1 MEGIT
6 VVASRVRK
14 AISAGKPI
22 QVMGKTELKDLG
34 LTDMASA
41 VKRFAGANVRDYG
54 GIGGVKTVSIR
65 GFGAQHTA
73 VSYDG
78 VTIGNTQA
86 GQIDLGRYSLDNVQS
101 LSLAVGDNSDL
112 MQTARHLASA
122 GVLYIETERPHF
134 DAQSRPYAL
143 WAKIRGGSF
152 GLLNPSLRYWQ
163 RLADSTSLSIQADYT
178 TADGDYPY
186 TLVNGSETLRE
197 HRLNSDI
204 YTWRAEANLYHS
216 LRDGELNV
224 KGYWFYSGR
233 GLPGSVILYNTT
245 ARERLWDEDFFLQAS
260 FRKRLTRQWQL
271 SAHLKYTHSWNRY
284 IDINAKYPDGQ
295 LAEINRQNEY
305 YTSATIGW
313 EPLPNLSL
321 SLAEDLIYGDLRS
334 NAQRPSQPKRYTSL
348 TALTA
353 RYNPAR
359 WDIMGSVVATYI
371 TEDVEQGEKPQD
383 RKRLSPTLSL
393 SYRLLPNEALYVRVM
408 LKHTFRVPTF
418 NDLYYHQ
425 TGTVG
430 LKPEVAKEYNV
441 GIAWQG
447 QPFPFTRYLSLSV
460 DGFYNDVKDKI
471 VAFPTLYVWKMANFG
486 RVRMFGLNV
495 NLAAELAMGNQM
507 SLLLTGAYSLLR
519 AEDITDKSA
528 SYYKQQIPY
537 TPQHTGNGS
546 LTLKTPWANLGY
558 SLLASGERYCL
569 QQQTSAYRLAPY
581 WEHTLSLSRSFR
593 WKNGKL
599 DLQATLRNLTDEQY
613 EVVKYYPMPG
623 RAWEVSATLT
633 I

>member
-1 MEGIT
+1 M
-6 VVASRVRK
+6 
-14 AISAGKPI
+14 
-22 QVMGKTELKDLG
+22 
-34 LTDMASA
+34 
-41 VKRFAGANVRDYG
+41 
-54 GIGGVKTVSIR
+54 
-65 GFGAQHTA
+65 
-73 VSYDG
+73 
-78 VTIGNTQA
+78 
-86 GQIDLGRYSLDNVQS
+86 
-101 LSLAVGDNSDL
+101 
-112 MQTARHLASA
+112 
-122 GVLYIETERPHF
+122 
-134 DAQSRPYAL
+134 
-143 WAKIRGGSF
+143 
-152 GLLNPSLRYWQ
+152 
-163 RLADSTSLSIQADYT
+163 
-178 TADGDYPY
+178 
-186 TLVNGSETLRE
+186 
-197 HRLNSDI
+197 
-204 YTWRAEANLYHS
+204 
-216 LRDGELNV
+216 
-224 KGYWFYSGR
+224 
-233 GLPGSVILYNTT
+233 
-245 ARERLWDEDFFLQAS
+245 
-260 FRKRLTRQWQL
+260 
-271 SAHLKYTHSWNRY
+271 
-284 IDINAKYPDGQ
+284 
-295 LAEINRQNEY
+295 
-305 YTSATIGW
+305 
-313 EPLPNLSL
+313 
-321 SLAEDLIYGDLRS
+321 
-334 NAQRPSQPKRYTSL
+334 
-348 TALTA
+348 
-353 RYNPAR
+353 
-359 WDIMGSVVATYI
+359 
-371 TEDVEQGEKPQD
+371 EQGEKPQD

-393 SYRLLPNEALYVRVM
+393 SYRLLPNEALYIRAM

-441 GIAWQG
+441 GLAWQG
-447 QPFPFTRYLSLSV
+447 QPFPIMRYLSLSV

>member
-1 MEGIT
+1 
-6 VVASRVRK
+6 
-14 AISAGKPI
+14 
-22 QVMGKTELKDLG
+22 
-34 LTDMASA
+34 
-41 VKRFAGANVRDYG
+41 
-54 GIGGVKTVSIR
+54 
-65 GFGAQHTA
+65 
-73 VSYDG
+73 
-78 VTIGNTQA
+78 
-86 GQIDLGRYSLDNVQS
+86 
-101 LSLAVGDNSDL
+101 
-112 MQTARHLASA
+112 
-122 GVLYIETERPHF
+122 
-134 DAQSRPYAL
+134 
-143 WAKIRGGSF
+143 
-152 GLLNPSLRYWQ
+152 
-163 RLADSTSLSIQADYT
+163 
-178 TADGDYPY
+178 
-186 TLVNGSETLRE
+186 
-197 HRLNSDI
+197 
-204 YTWRAEANLYHS
+204 
-216 LRDGELNV
+216 
-224 KGYWFYSGR
+224 
-233 GLPGSVILYNTT
+233 
-245 ARERLWDEDFFLQAS
+245 
-260 FRKRLTRQWQL
+260 
-271 SAHLKYTHSWNRY
+271 
-284 IDINAKYPDGQ
+284 
-295 LAEINRQNEY
+295 
-305 YTSATIGW
+305 
-313 EPLPNLSL
+313 
-321 SLAEDLIYGDLRS
+321 
-334 NAQRPSQPKRYTSL
+334 
-348 TALTA
+348 
-353 RYNPAR
+353 
-359 WDIMGSVVATYI
+359 MGSVVATYI

-430 LKPEVAKEYNV
+430 LKPEVAKECNV